1 MMRNDINIAIVSMVR
16 APKSLNQTANET
28 VTTAF
33 GTDGEFE
40 WSSNVR
46 AMILGSF
53 YAWYVISQVSP
64 KLFRSIVK
72 EQRKQQHQNII
83 SR

>member
-16 APKSLNQTANET
+16 VPKPPNQTVANET
-28 VTTAF
+28 ITSAF
-33 GTDGEFE
+33 GDGEFE

-53 YAWYVISQVSP
+53 YAWYVISQVSH
-64 KLFRSIVK
+64 KFIQLLARDK
-72 EQRKQQHQNII
+72 KKQLQQ
-83 SR
+83 